1 MNKIK
6 TILFNISIV
15 FSLII
20 SDIAFAE
27 ERRTYYHSFKLTH
40 KPPVPTTE
48 YDMYEFL
55 IGLLIFF
62 TAICVL
68 FALFI
73 SYAKSKLKSEINKRN
88 VDLENKILDLSNN
101 TDPNVIRIMKVFLT
115 NLSESTEFFQITKY
129 QVEVSFG
136 SAILSAIIGLIVFLI
151 TFFFVDYY
159 MNIGYICSAFF
170 EFIASIFLYIHNKS
184 LNQLNFYYKQLS
196 ITEKY
201 LLSIYL
207 TNSNEIK
214 YEDKIEILKT
224 IINKMLSDNTIR
236 VNNLK

>member
-6 TILFNISIV
+6 TILFNISII

-20 SDIAFAE
+20 SNIAFAE
-27 ERRTYYHSFKLTH
+27 ERRTYYHSFKMTH
-40 KPPVPTTE
+40 TPPVPTTE
-48 YDMYEFL
+48 YDMYEYL

-62 TAICVL
+62 TSICVL

-101 TDPNVIRIMKVFLT
+101 TDPNVIRIMNVFLT

-129 QVEVSFG
+129 QVKVSFG
-136 SAILSAIIGLIVFLI
+136 SAILSAIAGLIVFLI
-151 TFFFVDYY
+151 TFFFFNYY
-159 MNIGYICSAFF
+159 MNIGYICSVFF

-224 IINKMLSDNTIR
+224 TINKMLSDNTIR